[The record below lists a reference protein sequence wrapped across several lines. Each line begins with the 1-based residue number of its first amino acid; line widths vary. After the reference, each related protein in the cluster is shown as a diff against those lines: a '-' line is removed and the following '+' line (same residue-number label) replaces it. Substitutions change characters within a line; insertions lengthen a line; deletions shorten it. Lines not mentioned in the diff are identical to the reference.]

1 MPVIAGV
8 FAATMANHAL
18 AAWAGSAL
26 ASVFMSDTFRIA
38 VAIGFILM
46 AGGKS
51 DDPTVFNPEVFST
64 RRITIAPIVVLL
76 GFIIEGFAIMWK
88 PKNKSN

>member
-1 MPVIAGV
+1 MVKKVEKSTKETMGFVFGPMNYRLLAIGLVVI
-8 FAATMANHAL
+8 
-18 AAWAGSAL
+18 
-26 ASVFMSDTFRIA
+26 I
-38 VAIGFILM
+38 IGFILM
-46 AGGKS
+46 SGGKS

-64 RRITIAPIVVLL
+64 RRITIAPIVVLI